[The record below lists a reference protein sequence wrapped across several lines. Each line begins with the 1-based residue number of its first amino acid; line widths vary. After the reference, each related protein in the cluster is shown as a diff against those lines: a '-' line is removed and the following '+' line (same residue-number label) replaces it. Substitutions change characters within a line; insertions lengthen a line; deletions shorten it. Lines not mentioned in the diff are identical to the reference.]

1 MALYLLRRVLVS
13 VPTLIGITLVT
24 FLVSHLLP
32 ADLVLINLGDRATR
46 NPELVRAFRARWS
59 LDRPL
64 PVQYLVYLRN
74 LARGNLGASI
84 ATNRPVL
91 TELALSLPMTIELAT
106 LSTLIAL
113 VVGVGFGVVAA
124 VRRDTL
130 VDTAARAVSL
140 VGVAVPTF
148 WFALL
153 RGAEQLH
160 RLPRPRL
167 GFLLAFGQRAFLV
180 AGDDARALGQKTGEV
195 VLLLGRQLR
204 PRQFRDA
211 LAHLVLP
218 VVVLATI
225 GIGYVTRITRASMLE
240 VLHQDYVRTARAKGV
255 APLAVVIRHALRNAL
270 IPIITVGGT
279 LYAQLMS
286 GTVMTETIFSLP
298 GLGRYSFSSAASL
311 DFPAVMGV
319 ALIVGV
325 LYIGINLTVD
335 VLYVWV
341 NPRIRYD

>member
-32 ADLVLINLGDRATR
+32 ADLVLVNLGDRATR

-148 WFALL
+148 WFAILLLSLVYFRLGWAPPPGRLTAGVAPPDSITGMYLVDSAL
-153 RGAEQLH
+153 RGQWT
-160 RLPRPRL
+160 
-167 GFLLAFGQRAFLV
+167 V
-180 AGDDARALGQKTGEV
+180 
-195 VLLLGRQLR
+195 
-204 PRQFRDA
+204 FRDA

>member
-148 WFALL
+148 WFAILLLSLVYFRLGWAPPPGRLTAGVAPPDSITGMYLVDSAL
-153 RGAEQLH
+153 RGQWT
-160 RLPRPRL
+160 
-167 GFLLAFGQRAFLV
+167 V
-180 AGDDARALGQKTGEV
+180 
-195 VLLLGRQLR
+195 
-204 PRQFRDA
+204 FRDA

-270 IPIITVGGT
+270 VPIITVGGT

>member
-32 ADLVLINLGDRATR
+32 ADLVLVNLGDRATR

-148 WFALL
+148 WFAILLLSLVYFRLGWAPPPGRLTAGVAPPDSITGMYLVDSAL
-153 RGAEQLH
+153 RGQWT
-160 RLPRPRL
+160 
-167 GFLLAFGQRAFLV
+167 V
-180 AGDDARALGQKTGEV
+180 
-195 VLLLGRQLR
+195 
-204 PRQFRDA
+204 FRDA

-255 APLAVVIRHALRNAL
+255 TPLAVVIRHALRNAL

>member
-32 ADLVLINLGDRATR
+32 ADLVLVNLGDRATR

-148 WFALL
+148 WFAILL
-153 RGAEQLH
+153 LS
-160 RLPRPRL
+160 LVYFRL
-167 GFLLAFGQRAFLV
+167 GWAPP
-180 AGDDARALGQKTGEV
+180 
-195 VLLLGRQLR
+195 GRL
-204 PRQFRDA
+204 
-211 LAHLVLP
+211 
-218 VVVLATI
+218 
-225 GIGYVTRITRASMLE
+225 
-240 VLHQDYVRTARAKGV
+240 TAGV
-255 APLAVVIRHALRNAL
+255 APPDSITGMYLVDSALR
-270 IPIITVGGT
+270 G
-279 LYAQLMS
+279 
-286 GTVMTETIFSLP
+286 
-298 GLGRYSFSSAASL
+298 
-311 DFPAVMGV
+311 
-319 ALIVGV
+319 
-325 LYIGINLTVD
+325 
-335 VLYVWV
+335 
-341 NPRIRYD
+341 

>member
-32 ADLVLINLGDRATR
+32 ADLVLVNLGDRATR

-124 VRRDTL
+124 GRRGTL
-130 VDTAARAVSL
+130 GGTAARAGSL
-140 VGVAVPTF
+140 VGVAGP
-148 WFALL
+148 
-153 RGAEQLH
+153 
-160 RLPRPRL
+160 
-167 GFLLAFGQRAFLV
+167 
-180 AGDDARALGQKTGEV
+180 
-195 VLLLGRQLR
+195 
-204 PRQFRDA
+204 
-211 LAHLVLP
+211 P
-218 VVVLATI
+218 V
-225 GIGYVTRITRASMLE
+225 
-240 VLHQDYVRTARAKGV
+240 
-255 APLAVVIRHALRNAL
+255 
-270 IPIITVGGT
+270 
-279 LYAQLMS
+279 
-286 GTVMTETIFSLP
+286 
-298 GLGRYSFSSAASL
+298 
-311 DFPAVMGV
+311 
-319 ALIVGV
+319 
-325 LYIGINLTVD
+325 
-335 VLYVWV
+335 
-341 NPRIRYD
+341 